1 MRGPDVA
8 VNLFVTLFWGD
19 HFYHRART
27 LTDRLPTDRSLTDR
41 SPQDT
46 WTAALG
52 QLEMELPRTTFD
64 TWLKDTEGLAFD
76 GMDLL
81 VQVPSVFTIA
91 WLEQRMYQAIL
102 KALRHASGEPLDVRF
117 QVSSAM
123 AAAEVE
129 PAPGTKGRLAGEAAV
144 GLGGAGAVT
153 APPAPTGLNFDR
165 KYSFNSFVVGNS
177 NRMAFSAA
185 QAVADAPG
193 QAYNPLFLYSGV
205 GLGKTHLLHAI
216 GQEAA
221 RHGKTVLYV
230 SSEQFTNDFISAIRN
245 RTTEEFRRRYRS
257 VQVLLIDD
265 VQFMSGKEQTQEGFF
280 HTFND
285 LHTAGYQIVLT
296 SDRPPKALAL
306 LEDRLRSR
314 FEWGL
319 IADIQAPDLETRMAI
334 LSAKADHM
342 KTAVEDSVLE
352 LIAKRVQKN
361 VRELEG
367 SLNRVVAY
375 SQLMNV
381 PITLESTSRMLDD
394 LTQDTARHAIDPER
408 ILEEV
413 ANYYNLSVEDF
424 SIQGRNKKLD
434 KARQIVMYLLVY
446 ELDMSPTNVSKL
458 VSRKHSTVIH
468 GAGKINGE
476 INEDRQLRQ
485 DVLTIKEAIFT

>member
-1 MRGPDVA
+1 M
-8 VNLFVTLFWGD
+8 
-19 HFYHRART
+19 
-27 LTDRLPTDRSLTDR
+27 TDRSA
-41 SPQDT
+41 QDT
-46 WTAALG
+46 WIATLG

-64 TWLKDTEGLAFD
+64 TWLKETEGLAFD

-91 WLEQRMYQAIL
+91 WLEQRMYQTIL
-102 KALRHASGEPLDVRF
+102 RALRQSSGELLDVRF
-117 QVSSAM
+117 QVSG
-123 AAAEVE
+123 EVS
-129 PAPGTKGRLAGEAAV
+129 GEDV
-144 GLGGAGAVT
+144 PPPSVNGAGT
-153 APPAPTGLNFDR
+153 APVTPVPASPAPTSSGVNFDR
-165 KYSFNSFVVGNS
+165 KYSFNNFVVGTS

-216 GQEAA
+216 GQQAS
-221 RHGKTVLYV
+221 RSGKSVLYV

-245 RTTEEFRRRYRS
+245 RTTEEFRQRYRS

-319 IADIQAPDLETRMAI
+319 IADIQPPDLETRMAI
-334 LSAKADHM
+334 LSAKAEQLN
-342 KTAVEDSVLE
+342 TTIEETVLE

-375 SQLMNV
+375 SQLMSV
-381 PITLESTSRMLDD
+381 PMNLESTSRLLDD
-394 LTQDTARHAIDPER
+394 LTLDTARHAIDPER

-413 ANYYNLSVEDF
+413 SRQYKVTSADLL
-424 SIQGRNKKLD
+424 GRSRSKIIAL
-434 KARQIVMYLLVY
+434 ARQVAMYLLIY
-446 ELDMSPTNVSKL
+446 ELELSPTEVGRLLGN
-458 VSRKHSTVIH
+458 RDHSTVIH

-476 INEDRQLRQ
+476 INEDYHLRQ
-485 DVLTIKEAIFT
+485 NVLTIKEAIFT